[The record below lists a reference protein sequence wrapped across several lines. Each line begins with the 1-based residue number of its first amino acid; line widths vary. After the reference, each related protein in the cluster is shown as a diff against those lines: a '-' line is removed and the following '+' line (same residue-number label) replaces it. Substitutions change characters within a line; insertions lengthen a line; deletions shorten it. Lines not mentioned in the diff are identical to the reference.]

1 MDLKES
7 HMPTVKYSNTVDTFQ
22 VDSENLQSL
31 GTTLQPQPG
40 EGHC

>member
-31 GTTLQPQPG
+31 GTTL
-40 EGHC
+40 